1 MKERNIPRFEQRRL
15 GIDDTFKFHCT
26 MCGKCC
32 INREDILLP
41 PRDLYAMAKELNLT
55 PKEFFDKYCEVYIGS
70 DTRIPVVR
78 LKPVGS
84 VKRCPL
90 LKDRKCSVHQAKP
103 TVCALF
109 PIGRFM
115 LSEKFEGK
123 LTNQKT
129 GYFFVNPGCGDDS
142 ETQTVRDWLNAF
154 GIPLEDPFFKVW
166 QDALINLS
174 MEMQRIEKS
183 IAVNRN
189 CNQNSGIRCEK
200 CTWLVCEKNNLCAGI
215 TCHLYSKFIHGRVPW
230 KAEYDQAVLF

>member
-1 MKERNIPRFEQRRL
+1 MKERNITRFEQRQL
-15 GIDDTFKFHCT
+15 GLDDTFRFHCT

-78 LKPVGS
+78 LKPVGA

-103 TVCALF
+103 TICALF

-183 IAVNRN
+183 IGGELMNDIWSMLFWVMYLDYDM
-189 CNQNSGIRCEK
+189 EK
-200 CTWLVCEKNNLCAGI
+200 DFMEQFMEKQDMMISLLKMLPI
-215 TCHLYSKFIHGRVPW
+215 SKGG
-230 KAEYDQAVLF
+230 KK